1 MHYATRSTHAKPG
14 AVNSMPAAKDSAEA
28 ARLDKWL
35 WAARFFK
42 TRALAAEA
50 IDGGKAHLNGE
61 RVKRSKAVKIGDE
74 VRVRLGPYE
83 HRVIVKSVSD
93 RRGPA
98 AVAAT
103 LYEELAESR
112 EVREALLERRR
123 MEVAAG
129 ADDPGRPSKRDRRQI
144 EQLRKRG
151 G

>member
-1 MHYATRSTHAKPG
+1 MTQVRSDDQN
-14 AVNSMPAAKDSAEA
+14 AVAA

-50 IDGGKAHLNGE
+50 IDGGKVHLNDE
-61 RVKRSKAVKIGDE
+61 RAKRSKSIKVGDE

-83 HRVIVKSVSD
+83 HRVIIRLVSD

-98 AVAAT
+98 SVAAT
-103 LYEELAESR
+103 LYEELPESR
-112 EVREALLERRR
+112 AQREALIERRR
-123 MEVAAG
+123 MEAAAG

-144 EQLRKRG
+144 EQLRRRG
-151 G
+151 N

>member
-1 MHYATRSTHAKPG
+1 MLSTHAIPG
-14 AVNSMPAAKDSAEA
+14 AVTSMHQPIVPADA

-50 IDGGKAHLNGE
+50 IDGGKVHLNGE
-61 RVKRSKAVKIGDE
+61 RVKRSKGVKITDE

-112 EVREALLERRR
+112 AAREALLERRR
-123 MEVAAG
+123 MEIAAG

-151 G
+151 

>member
-1 MHYATRSTHAKPG
+1 MTLSTRAALEGPISTHA
-14 AVNSMPAAKDSAEA
+14 ASADPAAA

-61 RVKRSKAVKIGDE
+61 RVKRSKGIKIGDE
-74 VRVRLGPYE
+74 VRLRLGPYE

-103 LYEELAESR
+103 LYEELPESR
-112 EVREALLERRR
+112 AIRAALLERRR
-123 MEVAAG
+123 MEMAAD
-129 ADDPGRPSKRDRRQI
+129 AQDPGRPSKRDRRQI

>member
-1 MHYATRSTHAKPG
+1 MKTGSQDG
-14 AVNSMPAAKDSAEA
+14 

-50 IDGGKAHLNGE
+50 IDGGKVHLNAE
-61 RVKRSKAVKIGDE
+61 RVKRSKGVKVGDE
-74 VRVRLGPYE
+74 VRIRLGPYE
-83 HRVIVKSVSD
+83 HRVIVQSVSD
-93 RRGPA
+93 RRGSAP
-98 AVAAT
+98 VAAT

-112 EVREALLERRR
+112 AARELLIERRR
-123 MEVAAG
+123 MELAAG
-129 ADDPGRPSKRDRRQI
+129 AADPGRPSKRDRRQI

>member
-1 MHYATRSTHAKPG
+1 MRSIRVTLGKASRMHFS
-14 AVNSMPAAKDSAEA
+14 NDSVGT

-50 IDGGKAHLNGE
+50 IDGGKVHLNGE
-61 RVKRSKAVKIGDE
+61 RVKRSKSVKIDDE
-74 VRVRLGPYE
+74 VRVRLSPYE
-83 HRVIVKSVSD
+83 HSVIVKSVSD

-103 LYEELAESR
+103 LYEELPESR
-112 EVREALLERRR
+112 ATRERLLERRR
-123 MEVAAG
+123 MEMAAG
-129 ADDPGRPSKRDRRQI
+129 AEDPGRPSKRDRRQI